1 MSSSSW
7 SVPAS
12 DFENHGGEVSR
23 RRDAQTHR
31 GADRASRTGRG
42 ADRGRGRCG
51 RRGGGSGGGVAGKR
65 AVSRARRT
73 VVHHRDTL
81 ARTRVLLAARAGV
94 PVARSD
100 ARRKKDS
107 KRGNGYVVRVAAVA
121 RVFSDSS
128 SRSRRARSSRRAS
141 PRHRRPSARA
151 APSPPPIGAIPRAL
165 AHAAGARR
173 RAEATPV
180 PRSPALSR
188 SSRRAWLWCFLSRP
202 PRPRARAAR
211 RVPRRHPP
219 RRERRDRRGDRIV
232 AVARRRRARHGRR
245 ARSRPLPRF

>member
-31 GADRASRTGRG
+31 GDDRASRTGRG

-141 PRHRRPSARA
+141 PRHRRPLRARRPVPPTDRRHSARA
-151 APSPPPIGAIPRAL
+151 R
-165 AHAAGARR
+165 ARR
-173 RAEATPV
+173 RRAQTRRGHPPSPGL
-180 PRSPALSR
+180 PRSRARRVVPGSGVFSR
-188 SSRRAWLWCFLSRP
+188 GRRGRG
-202 PRPRARAAR
+202 RRAAR

-219 RRERRDRRGDRIV
+219 RRE
-232 AVARRRRARHGRR
+232 
-245 ARSRPLPRF
+245 